1 MAEYKYEQL
10 KDMTVAALCD
20 IAKDI
25 QPAIEGYSTMHKDHL
40 LPAMCKALNI
50 HIHHAAEGAEKAKIK
65 QMIGKLHARRDEA
78 AAKKD
83 YKQLAIAREQIHTL
97 KRRLRRMALEAA
109 K

>member
-1 MAEYKYEQL
+1 
-10 KDMTVAALCD
+10 
-20 IAKDI
+20 
-25 QPAIEGYSTMHKDHL
+25 
-40 LPAMCKALNI
+40 
-50 HIHHAAEGAEKAKIK
+50 
-65 QMIGKLHARRDEA
+65 MIGKLHARRDEA